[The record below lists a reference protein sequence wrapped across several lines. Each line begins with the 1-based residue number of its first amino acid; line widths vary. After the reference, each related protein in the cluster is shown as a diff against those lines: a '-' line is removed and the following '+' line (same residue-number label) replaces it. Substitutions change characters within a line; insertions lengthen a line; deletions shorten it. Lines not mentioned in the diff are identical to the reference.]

1 MITILSTKKLKKSEK
16 KSFSETNFKVIEEK
30 FIQIKK
36 INFQIDSLHEYIIFT
51 SINAV
56 KSLLKREIKHPLK
69 EKKIFCVGQKTKTFL
84 EKKNFIVQECVD
96 YAEDLGSIIAKK
108 YHHSSFTFFSGNI
121 RKNTLPD
128 LLNENNIKWN
138 EVVVYQTSLNPKK
151 IKNKIDG
158 ILFFSPSAV
167 ESYLIE
173 NTLENKICFCIGT
186 TTAKAL
192 EHKTK
197 NIKIASQPTVGNV
210 IEEVLKYYNKK

>member
-1 MITILSTKKLKKSEK
+1 MITILSTKKLKRSEK
-16 KSFSETNFKVIEEK
+16 KLFSEANFNVVEEE
-30 FIQIKK
+30 FIQIKN
-36 INFQIDSLHEYIIFT
+36 INFQIESLKDYLIFT
-51 SINAV
+51 SKNAV
-56 KSLLKREIKHPLK
+56 KSVLSKGIQDEIKD
-69 EKKIFCVGQKTKTFL
+69 KKIFCVGQKTKKFL

-96 YAEDLGSIIAKK
+96 YAEDLGTIIAKK
-108 YHHSSFTFFSGNI
+108 HNHSSFTFFSGNS

-138 EVVVYQTSLNPKK
+138 EIVVYQTSLKSKK
-151 IKNKIDG
+151 IEHEIDG

-167 ESYLIE
+167 ASYLRE

-197 NIKIASQPTVGNV
+197 NIKIAFQPTVENV
-210 IEEVLKYYNKK
+210 IEEVLKYYK

>member
-16 KSFSETNFKVIEEK
+16 NLFSEKNFKVIEEE
-30 FIQIKK
+30 FIQIKNK
-36 INFQIDSLHEYIIFT
+36 NFQIESINDYVIFT
-51 SINAV
+51 SKNAV
-56 KSLLKREIKHPLK
+56 KSVLTRGIQNKIEH
-69 EKKIFCVGQKTKTFL
+69 KKIFCVGQKTKTFL
-84 EKKNFIVQECVD
+84 EKKNFILQECVD
-96 YAEDLGSIIAKK
+96 YAEDLGAVISKEYNFA
-108 YHHSSFTFFSGNI
+108 SFTFFSGNI

-151 IKNKIDG
+151 IKNEIEG

-173 NTLENKICFCIGT
+173 NVLENQICFCIGT

-197 NIKIASQPTVGNV
+197 NIKIASQPTVENV
-210 IEEVLKYYNKK
+210 IEEVLKYYK

>member
-16 KSFSETNFKVIEEK
+16 NRFSETNFKVIEEE
-30 FIQIKK
+30 FIQIKN
-36 INFQIDSLHEYIIFT
+36 INFQIESLNDYLIFT
-51 SINAV
+51 SKNAI
-56 KSLLKREIKHPLK
+56 KSVIKRGIQNEIKD
-69 EKKIFCVGQKTKTFL
+69 KKIFCVGQKTKTFL

-96 YAEDLGSIIAKK
+96 YAEDLGVIIAKK

-128 LLNENNIKWN
+128 LLNENNIKWT

-173 NTLENKICFCIGT
+173 NALENQICFCIGT
-186 TTAKAL
+186 TTAKTL

-197 NIKIASQPTVGNV
+197 NIKIASQPTVENV
-210 IEEVLKYYNKK
+210 IEEVLKYYK

>member
-1 MITILSTKKLKKSEK
+1 LITILSTKKLKKSEK
-16 KSFSETNFKVIEEK
+16 NQFSETNFKVIEKK

-36 INFQIDSLHEYIIFT
+36 INFQIDSLNEYVIFT

-56 KSLLKREIKHPLK
+56 KSLLKNENKHTLRA
-69 EKKIFCVGQKTKTFL
+69 KKIFCVGQKTKIFL
-84 EKKNFIVQECVD
+84 EKKNFVVQECVD

-108 YHHSSFTFFSGNI
+108 YHHNSFTFFSGNI

-128 LLNENNIKWN
+128 ILNENNIKWN

-151 IKNKIDG
+151 IKNEIDG

-167 ESYLIE
+167 ESYLIK
-173 NTLENKICFCIGT
+173 NPLENQTCFCIGT

-192 EHKTK
+192 EHTTK
-197 NIKIASQPTVGNV
+197 NIKIASQPTVENV
-210 IEEVLKYYNKK
+210 IEEVLKHYNKK